1 MISARKLLLQAVND
15 LHEKSIQPVGVSAAD
30 NFMVR
35 AVSITLPNE
44 EDWLEACSQHMQ
56 AEVGKGFG
64 YTP

>member
-1 MISARKLLLQAVND
+1 MISARKLLLQAVKD
-15 LHEKSIQPVGVSAAD
+15 LHEKSIQPVGVNTAD

-35 AVSITLPNE
+35 AVLITLSNE
-44 EDWLEACSQHMQ
+44 EDWLEACGRHMQ